1 MLINNIQT
9 EILEHLGYFAYLTVS
24 QLARLTGKSLSY
36 LREQLAILT
45 HRKYI
50 RSYHVEV
57 ATRVRAENMYFLT
70 KDGSTV
76 LLDNNKIFTEI
87 RVPVS
92 TPLFVRDYFHRKHYT
107 DLLISIVQEFRKRD
121 VTISLLYSYFDKTIS
136 NKKDA
141 VLRGKTSIPVGN
153 TFFMPDGILI
163 TEQNTTRTLYL
174 LELHN
179 GKDTQRALQHT
190 IASHALAI
198 AQGSPG
204 KTFGISAN
212 PFVLCAFE
220 YEGCKQAVIKRL
232 QQNERFLPLQQFF
245 YFASLDD
252 VIKDCANV
260 WHTIADDPLVFR

>member
-9 EILEHLGYFAYLTVS
+9 EILEHLGYFTYLTVS
-24 QLARLTGKSLSY
+24 QLAGLTGKSLSY
-36 LREQLAILT
+36 LREQLAILK

-57 ATRVRAENMYFLT
+57 ATKVRAENMYFLT
-70 KDGSTV
+70 KEGATALQEND
-76 LLDNNKIFTEI
+76 KIFTEL
-87 RVPVS
+87 RVPIG

-121 VTISLLYSYFDKTIS
+121 IAIPMLYSYFDKATS
-136 NKKDA
+136 NKKNA
-141 VLRGKTSIPVGN
+141 VLQGKTSIPVGN
-153 TFFMPDGILI
+153 TFFMPDGIMI
-163 TEQNTTRTLYL
+163 TKENNISTLYL

-190 IASHALAI
+190 IATHTLAI

-204 KTFGISAN
+204 KTFGIQAN

-220 YEGCKQAVIKRL
+220 FEGCKQAVIKRL

-245 YFASLDD
+245 YFASLEDI
-252 VIKDCANV
+252 IKNCANA
-260 WHTIADDPLVFR
+260 WHTIADEPLVFR